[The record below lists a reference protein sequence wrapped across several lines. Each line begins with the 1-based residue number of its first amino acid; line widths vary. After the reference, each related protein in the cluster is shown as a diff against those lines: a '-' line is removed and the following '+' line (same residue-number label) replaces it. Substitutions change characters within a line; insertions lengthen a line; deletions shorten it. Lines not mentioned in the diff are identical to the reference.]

1 MEPIELDTGRLD
13 AAMDDT
19 GERLRELEDLSER
32 FARTFATS
40 MASAARS
47 GRSFG
52 DTLRSLAL
60 SLSNVA
66 LRAGLK
72 PLENL
77 LAQGASGLVGAL
89 AGGVTPFAKGG
100 VVASP
105 TFFPAGGGIGLMG
118 EAGPEAVLPLRRG
131 SDGRLGIAGAGIAG
145 AGGGG
150 GTGAVNVTVN
160 VSTPDVAGFR
170 KAEAQVAAGL
180 ARAVARSRRTL

>member
-131 SDGRLGIAGAGIAG
+131 SDGRLGIAGAG
-145 AGGGG
+145 GGG